1 MERLMERLTE
11 ACERAFAR
19 HETFHPRY
27 GWLRKAVEAGQR
39 ATPTENPF
47 LADDATVELG
57 VGKNMVKSIRFWGHA
72 AKLLDEVKNPE
83 RSRLVGSQA
92 SALGG
97 LIFDTADGADPYM
110 ELAGTPWLMH
120 WFLLRPTC
128 SLPVWWLAFNRFGAV
143 EFTDEDLVAF
153 VVEEIGR
160 AGWEQ
165 PNVSSIQK
173 DVSCL
178 LRTYASAS
186 TARETIDDRLD
197 CPLRE
202 LGLIETSWES
212 RHSFRFRLGAK
223 PTLPDL
229 VVAFACFDWLALQ
242 RRSART
248 VSLNRLATG
257 IGAPGRI
264 FRLSENDLLE
274 SLQRAVPALEGAELA
289 MTAGAPQLTTDQ
301 PPSRMAL
308 AALGQY
314 FEDCDRR
321 VTVTGLDL
329 GWAEEM
335 RLTAEERREI
345 EASSVDVLDRLGKT
359 NKALRRKKARR

>member
-1 MERLMERLTE
+1 MERLDE

-39 ATPTENPF
+39 STPAESLF
-47 LADDATVELG
+47 LADEATVELG

-72 AKLLDEVKNPE
+72 AKLLENVRNPE
-83 RSRLVGSQA
+83 RSRLVGSA
-92 SALGG
+92 PSALGEF
-97 LIFDTADGADPYM
+97 IFDKTSGADPYM

-120 WFLLRPTC
+120 WFLLRPRC
-128 SLPVWWLAFNRFGAV
+128 LLPVWWLAFNRFGAV
-143 EFTDEDLVAF
+143 EFTDEDLTSF

-165 PNVSSIQK
+165 PNASSIQK

-178 LRTYASAS
+178 LRTYAPAS

-212 RHSFRFRLGAK
+212 RHHFRFRLGSK

-229 VVAFACFDWLALQ
+229 VLAFACFDWLALQ
-242 RRSART
+242 RRSAQT

-257 IGAPGRI
+257 VGAPGRI
-264 FRLSENDLLE
+264 FRLSENEILE
-274 SLQRAVPALEGAELA
+274 ALQQVVPDITGVELA
-289 MTAGAPQLTTDQ
+289 MTAGAPQLATNR
-301 PPSRMAL
+301 PPAEMAL
-308 AALGQY
+308 AALEQY
-314 FEDCDRR
+314 FAGCDRI
-321 VTVTGLDL
+321 VTATDLDL
-329 GWAEEM
+329 GWAQDST
-335 RLTAEERREI
+335 LTPEERREI
-345 EASSVDVLDRLGKT
+345 ELTSLDVLDRLNRT
-359 NKALRRKKARR
+359 DKALRRKNGRP

>member
-1 MERLMERLTE
+1 MERLDE

-39 ATPTENPF
+39 SKPTDSLF

-72 AKLLDEVKNPE
+72 AKLLDGVKNPE
-83 RSRLVGSQA
+83 RSRLSGSTP
-92 SALGG
+92 SALGE
-97 LIFDTADGADPYM
+97 LIFDKANGADPYM
-110 ELAGTPWLMH
+110 ELTGTPWLMH

-128 SLPVWWLAFNRFGAV
+128 QLPVWWLAFNRFGAV
-143 EFTDEDLVAF
+143 EFTDEDLAAF
-153 VVEEIGR
+153 VVEEVGR

-186 TARETIDDRLD
+186 AARETIDDRLD

-212 RHSFRFRLGAK
+212 RDHFRFRLGAK

-229 VVAFACFDWLALQ
+229 VIAFACFDWLALQ

-248 VSLNRLATG
+248 VSFNRLATG
-257 IGAPGRI
+257 VGAPGRI

-274 SLQRAVPALEGAELA
+274 ALQRVVPGLKGSDLA
-289 MTAGAPQLTTDQ
+289 MTAGAPQLTADR
-301 PPSRMAL
+301 PPSEMAL
-308 AALGQY
+308 AALGRY
-314 FEDCDRR
+314 FDECGRR
-321 VTVTGLDL
+321 VTTTDLNL
-329 GWAEEM
+329 GWAQEAG
-335 RLTAEERREI
+335 LTPEERQEI
-345 EASSVDVLDRLGKT
+345 RANSVDVLDKSDRT
-359 NKALRRKKARR
+359 NQAIRRKQARR

>member
-1 MERLMERLTE
+1 MERLDE
-11 ACERAFAR
+11 ACDRTFAR

-27 GWLRKAVEAGQR
+27 GWLRKAVEAGQHS
-39 ATPTENPF
+39 TPTDSLF
-47 LADDATVELG
+47 LAEEATVELG

-83 RSRLVGSQA
+83 RSRLVGSA
-92 SALGG
+92 PSALGE
-97 LIFDTADGADPYM
+97 LIFDKATGADPYM
-110 ELAGTPWLMH
+110 ELSGTPWLMH

-128 SLPVWWLAFNRFGAV
+128 LVPVWWLAFNRFGAV

-153 VVEEIGR
+153 VVEEISR

-165 PNVSSIQK
+165 PNVSSIHK

-212 RHSFRFRLGAK
+212 RHHFRFRLGAK

-229 VVAFACFDWLALQ
+229 ILTFACFDWLALQ
-242 RRSART
+242 RRSAQT

-257 IGAPGRI
+257 VGAPGRV
-264 FRLSENDLLE
+264 FRLSESDLLE
-274 SLQRAVPALEGAELA
+274 ALQRVTPMLEGSELA
-289 MTAGAPQLTTDQ
+289 MTAGAPQLTAERS
-301 PPSRMAL
+301 PSEMAVL
-308 AALGQY
+308 ALEQY
-314 FEDCDRR
+314 FADCGRR
-321 VTVTGLDL
+321 VAATGLNL
-329 GWAEEM
+329 GWAVN
-335 RLTAEERREI
+335 TGVADEERQEI
-345 EASSVDVLDRLGKT
+345 AANSSGALDKLDKT
-359 NKALRRKKARR
+359 NKAIRRKQAR

>member
-1 MERLMERLTE
+1 MERLDD

-39 ATPTENPF
+39 STPTESLF
-47 LADDATVELG
+47 LADEATVELG

-72 AKLLDEVKNPE
+72 AKLLDDVKNPE
-83 RSRLVGSQA
+83 RSRLVGSTP
-92 SALGG
+92 SALGE
-97 LIFDTADGADPYM
+97 LIFDKAAGADPYM
-110 ELAGTPWLMH
+110 ELTGTPWLMH

-128 SLPVWWLAFNRFGAV
+128 LLPVWWLAFNRFGAV

-160 AGWEQ
+160 GGWQQ
-165 PNVSSIQK
+165 PNVSSIHK

-178 LRTYASAS
+178 LRTYATAS

-212 RHSFRFRLGAK
+212 RHHFRFRLGAK

-229 VVAFACFDWLALQ
+229 VLAFTCFDWLALQ

-248 VSLNRLATG
+248 VSLNRLATSV
-257 IGAPGRI
+257 GAPGRV
-264 FRLSENDLLE
+264 FRLSETDILDA
-274 SLQRAVPALEGAELA
+274 LQRVVPNLKGAGLA
-289 MTAGAPQLTTDQ
+289 MTAGAPQLTAD
-301 PPSRMAL
+301 PPASEMAL
-308 AALGQY
+308 KALEHY
-314 FEDCDRR
+314 FADCGRS
-321 VTVTGLDL
+321 VSATGLDL
-329 GWAEEM
+329 GWASEAT
-335 RLTAEERREI
+335 LTPEQRREI
-345 EASSVDVLDRLGKT
+345 KANSVDPLDRLEKT
-359 NKALRRKKARR
+359 DKALRLRKNRR